1 VWGTGLIR
9 EDVSLLQTGCYF
21 VCAVLGAGL
30 AVSAGCQRDPFAID
44 DRLERLI
51 TNRSDSLGG
60 RPVLPTLSKERL
72 AGVTAASRSTRPATL
87 NPAAEELTF
96 VAADE
101 QRDVESRL
109 EGYAAQAGAIVVE
122 GDSGLPTLTLK
133 ESFQASQIT
142 GREYLSAEEEYLFV
156 AIRLLQERHL
166 WGPRFF
172 NETTATIRGSGER
185 GDFSHALDV
194 INRLRVSQ
202 RLPYGGTVEAEALVS
217 ATDQLREEVT
227 GSYVQSSRLA
237 LRADIPLL
245 RGAGSVAREDLIQ
258 AERDMVYAARDFER
272 FRRSYFVDIASV
284 YFDLLQIKA
293 RIGNQQRQLASLVAL
308 QRQTLAQVEAGRRE
322 AFERDN
328 AENRVRQ
335 AQSDL
340 AQLRESYI
348 LALDRFKIRLGLATG
363 LAFDLSNDLID
374 PPEPETTLEEATR
387 LALEYRLD
395 LQNVR
400 DRVEDTRRAVAN
412 AENDL
417 LPDLN
422 VGASV
427 GIPTDP
433 ADLTGGLSIDPD
445 ETEYSA
451 SATLGLPLDR
461 EVERL
466 NRRAAIV
473 RLQRATRLYE
483 QTRDEIAISV
493 RAALRAVENA
503 RLQLSLAEEQVRI
516 NLKRKRGLELKRDT
530 VDTQSFIDADNDL
543 LNAENQ
549 RDRAR
554 TQLRNAVLQY
564 LLESDQL
571 RVKADGSFQPLP
583 GM

>member
-1 VWGTGLIR
+1 MT
-9 EDVSLLQTGCYF
+9 
-21 VCAVLGAGL
+21 AGML

-44 DRLERLI
+44 HRLDRLI
-51 TNRSDSLGG
+51 TDRSASLGG
-60 RPVLPTLSKERL
+60 NPVPASLNKTLPGK
-72 AGVTAASRSTRPATL
+72 VTADSRSTRPATL
-87 NPAAEELTF
+87 NVGANELTF

-109 EGYAAQAGAIVVE
+109 EAYAAQAGAIVSE
-122 GDSGLPTLTLK
+122 GPSTLPTLTLS
-133 ESFQASQIT
+133 ESLRASQVT
-142 GREYLSAEEEYLFV
+142 GREYLTAEEDYLLV

-172 NETTATIRGSGER
+172 NDTTATIRGDGDQ
-185 GDFSHALDV
+185 GDFSNALDV
-194 INRLRVSQ
+194 INRLRVAQ

-217 ATDQLREEVT
+217 ATDQLRDEAT
-227 GSYVQSSRLA
+227 GSYVQSSELA

-245 RGAGSVAREDLIQ
+245 RGAGMVAREDLIQ
-258 AERDMVYAARDFER
+258 AERNMVYAARDFER
-272 FRRSYFVDIASV
+272 FRRSYFVDVAST
-284 YFDLLQIKA
+284 YFDLLQIRA
-293 RIGNQQRQLASLVAL
+293 RIGNQQRQLASLLSL
-308 QRQTLAQVEAGRRE
+308 QRQTVAQVDAGRRE

-335 AQSDL
+335 AESDL
-340 AQLRESYI
+340 AQLRESFI
-348 LALDRFKIRLGLATG
+348 LALDRYKIRLGLPKD
-363 LAFDLSNDLID
+363 LAFDLSTELID
-374 PPEPETTLEEATR
+374 PPDPETTLDEATR
-387 LALEYRLD
+387 IALEYRLD

-400 DRVEDTRRAVAN
+400 DRVEDTRRALAN
-412 AENDL
+412 AENNL

-422 VGASV
+422 LGGRVA
-427 GIPTDP
+427 IPTDP
-433 ADLTGGLSIDPD
+433 SDLTGGLAIDPD

-461 EVERL
+461 ETERL
-466 NRRAAIV
+466 GRRAAIV
-473 RLQRATRLYE
+473 QMQRAMRRYE
-483 QTRDEIAISV
+483 QTRDEIAVSV

-503 RLQLSLAEEQVRI
+503 RLQLRLADEQVRI

-543 LNAENQ
+543 LSAENQ
-549 RDRAR
+549 RDRAQ

-571 RVKADGSFQPLP
+571 RVRADGTFEPLP

>member
-1 VWGTGLIR
+1 M
-9 EDVSLLQTGCYF
+9 
-21 VCAVLGAGL
+21 
-30 AVSAGCQRDPFAID
+30 
-44 DRLERLI
+44 
-51 TNRSDSLGG
+51 GG

-433 ADLTGGLSIDPD
+433 ADLTGGLWIDPD